1 MKGDRMKHTSRH
13 LPAGRFR
20 AKVSGPFV
28 TAVVVVTA
36 LTVVT
41 NWPHAQALAPQP
53 AGPVAITATPVPL
66 NPSNAG
72 QDRVG
77 RFVYAGGLSLSAPP
91 RFGGLSDIDV
101 MADGRAVI
109 VTDEGQSYELRI
121 VLDANGRLASI
132 ADARRTPLVGL
143 DGRPLSDKSV
153 ADSEGVALLPNGDR
167 LVSFERQHRIW
178 RYPSGGRSPVP
189 APTPDAAPT
198 FAPNAG
204 LEALAILPGGGAG
217 GYLTGSE
224 GGRVWQ
230 CRLDN
235 GCRETALGKRLP
247 DDYGLTAMAASPDGK
262 TVALLARSF
271 SPERGVRIVVR
282 LVGRG
287 AIDSASAP
295 LLDELVLG
303 EPLTRDN
310 FEGIAI
316 VKGRRSGV
324 LRLYL
329 LSDNNFSDTQ
339 KTYLLAFD
347 WKK

>member
-1 MKGDRMKHTSRH
+1 MA
-13 LPAGRFR
+13 LL
-20 AKVSGPFV
+20 
-28 TAVVVVTA
+28 VVVA
-36 LTVVT
+36 LTVVVH
-41 NWPHAQALAPQP
+41 WPYAQALAPQP
-53 AGPVAITATPVPL
+53 AGPVAITTTPVPL

-101 MADGRAVI
+101 TADGRAVI
-109 VTDEGQSYELRI
+109 VTDEGQFYEWRI

-143 DGRPLSDKSV
+143 DGRPLSDKTV
-153 ADSEGVALLPNGDR
+153 ADSEGVALLANGDR

-178 RYPSGGRSPVP
+178 RYPSGGGLPVP
-189 APTPDAAPT
+189 APAPDAASTLP
-198 FAPNAG
+198 ANAG
-204 LEALAILPGGGAG
+204 LEALAVLPGA
-217 GYLTGSE
+217 TGSAYLAGSE
-224 GGRVWQ
+224 GGGRVWQ

-235 GCRETALGKRLP
+235 GCRETALGPRVP
-247 DDYGLTAMAASPDGK
+247 DEYGLTAMAVSPDGE

-271 SPERGVRIVVR
+271 SPERGVRIVLR
-282 LVGRG
+282 LVGR
-287 AIDSASAP
+287 AAVDSASAP
-295 LLDELVLG
+295 VLDELVLG
-303 EPLTRDN
+303 DPLTRDN
-310 FEGIAI
+310 FEGMAI
-316 VKGRRSGV
+316 VNGREAGL

-329 LSDNNFSDTQ
+329 LSDNNFSDSQ

>member
-1 MKGDRMKHTSRH
+1 MTRMSRH
-13 LPAGRFR
+13 LPAVRRFR
-20 AKVSGPFV
+20 VEVSRPFV
-28 TAVVVVTA
+28 VALLVVAALVVVTH
-36 LTVVT
+36 
-41 NWPHAQALAPQP
+41 WPHAQALAPQP

-66 NPSNAG
+66 NPSNAS

-77 RFVYAGGLSLSAPP
+77 RFVYAGGLSLNAPP

-101 MADGRAVI
+101 TADGRAVI

-121 VLDANGRLASI
+121 VLDANGRLASV

-143 DGRPLSDKSV
+143 DGRPLSDKAV
-153 ADSEGVALLPNGDR
+153 ADSEGLALLPNGDR

-178 RYPSGGRSPVP
+178 RYPSGGKSPVA

-198 FAPNAG
+198 FPPNAG
-204 LEALAILPGGGAG
+204 LEALTVLPGGTGNA
-217 GYLTGSE
+217 YLAGSE
-224 GGRVWQ
+224 GGGRVWQ

-235 GCRETALGKRLP
+235 GCRETALGKRVP
-247 DDYGLTAMAASPDGK
+247 DDYGLTAMAASPDGQ
-262 TVALLARSF
+262 TIALLARSF

-282 LVGRG
+282 LVGRA
-287 AIDSASAP
+287 AIESASAP
-295 LLDELVLG
+295 LLDELVLN

-316 VKGRRSGV
+316 VNGRQSGV
-324 LRLYL
+324 LRIYL
-329 LSDNNFSDTQ
+329 LSDNNFSDSQ

>member
-1 MKGDRMKHTSRH
+1 MKRVSRH
-13 LPAGRFR
+13 PPAGGRFR
-20 AKVSGPFV
+20 GEVSRPFV
-28 TAVVVVTA
+28 MALLVVVA

-41 NWPHAQALAPQP
+41 HWPYAQALAPQP

-101 MADGRAVI
+101 RADGRAVI
-109 VTDEGQSYELRI
+109 VTDEGQLYEWRI

-132 ADARRTPLVGL
+132 ADVRRTPLLGRN
-143 DGRPLSDKSV
+143 GRPLSDKTV

-178 RYPSGGRSPVP
+178 RYPSGGGSPVP
-189 APTPDAAPT
+189 APAPDTAPT
-198 FAPNAG
+198 FPANTG
-204 LEALAILPGGGAG
+204 LEALAVLPGG
-217 GYLTGSE
+217 TGSAYLAGSE
-224 GGRVWQ
+224 GGGRVWQ
-230 CRLDN
+230 CRLGN
-235 GCRETALGKRLP
+235 GCRETALGKRVP
-247 DDYGLTAMAASPDGK
+247 DDYGLTAIAASPDGEIL
-262 TVALLARSF
+262 ALLARSF

-282 LVGRG
+282 LVGRA

-295 LLDELVLG
+295 VLDELVLG

-310 FEGIAI
+310 FEGMAI
-316 VKGRRSGV
+316 VNGRGTGV
-324 LRLYL
+324 LRIYL
-329 LSDNNFSDTQ
+329 LSDNNFSDSH